1 MAGLSRPPMAPSRI
15 RPMKAALCACLLAAS
30 LPVLAQEARPGGRPE
45 PHVQR
50 TVVEDDAVRIEE
62 LRVRGQNQRIVVR
75 LKKGPAGSYEVLPA
89 DNGRDPSQ
97 AASKGAAG
105 QRVWHVMS
113 F

>member
-1 MAGLSRPPMAPSRI
+1 
-15 RPMKAALCACLLAAS
+15 MKAALCACALAAA
-30 LPVLAQEARPGGRPE
+30 LPALAQDTASAARPE
-45 PHVQR
+45 PNVQR

-75 LKKGPAGSYEVLPA
+75 IKKGPAGSYEVLPA

-97 AASKGAAG
+97 AEGKGVAG

>member
-1 MAGLSRPPMAPSRI
+1 
-15 RPMKAALCACLLAAS
+15 MKAALRACLFAFAA
-30 LPVLAQEARPGGRPE
+30 PALAQDAPPASRPE
-45 PHVQR
+45 PNVQR

-75 LKKGPAGSYEVLPA
+75 IKKGPSGSYEVLPA

-97 AASKGAAG
+97 AANKGAAG

>member
-1 MAGLSRPPMAPSRI
+1 
-15 RPMKAALCACLLAAS
+15 MKAAFCVCLLAIAG
-30 LPVLAQEARPGGRPE
+30 PALAQDAPPATKPE
-45 PHVQR
+45 PKVQR

-75 LKKGPAGSYEVLPA
+75 IKKGPAGSYEVLPA

-97 AASKGAAG
+97 AANKGAAG
-105 QRVWHVMS
+105 QRVWHVLS

>member
-1 MAGLSRPPMAPSRI
+1 
-15 RPMKAALCACLLAAS
+15 MKAALAACLFAVG
-30 LPVLAQEARPGGRPE
+30 PVLAQEAAKSE
-45 PHVQR
+45 PNVQR

-75 LKKGPAGSYEVLPA
+75 IKKGPTGSYEVLPV

-97 AASKGAAG
+97 AANKGAAG
-105 QRVWHVMS
+105 QRVWHVLS